1 MELKAYLILEQN
13 VFRFLN
19 SWDIYLG
26 QSVPIR
32 VWRSFPLAYTC
43 LWWRKRGWR
52 HWFLEWHLQQALR
65 QYHWR
70 TCSGGNLDV
79 EWSSIL
85 WTAGSTVR
93 MLPLFYWTPRDELA
107 IGFHLP
113 AYYSHNLK
121 YNLNFDINL
130 NIFLLKR
137 NLTKL
142 KYWFNWLNLF
152 ISFYFAF
159 GITCTQL
166 LWILPFGIIL
176 RWHLLN
182 YFNCLLWEI
191 FLCRYVPI

>member
-1 MELKAYLILEQN
+1 MWRTQKRECTLGGVLPFRIHSPNWRYPLGTRYP
-13 VFRFLN
+13 VFYTEVDRRYPWSMPPLRPHLGPHT
-19 SWDIYLG
+19 SLYVCQTGHPAAGSKCPRSREAWTPVVIYRTPLHLG

-65 QYHWR
+65 QYHWC

-113 AYYSHNLK
+113 AYHQHRPLK
-121 YNLNFDINL
+121 
-130 NIFLLKR
+130 
-137 NLTKL
+137 
-142 KYWFNWLNLF
+142 WWW
-152 ISFYFAF
+152 A
-159 GITCTQL
+159 
-166 LWILPFGIIL
+166 
-176 RWHLLN
+176 
-182 YFNCLLWEI
+182 
-191 FLCRYVPI
+191 

>member
-1 MELKAYLILEQN
+1 MVKILLANTTLFYLN
-13 VFRFLN
+13 GVKGMFDSRAKCFWFFN
-19 SWDIYLG
+19 SWDLYLG

-52 HWFLEWHLQQALR
+52 HWFLEWRLQQALR

-70 TCSGGNLDV
+70 TCLGGNLDV
-79 EWSSIL
+79 EWSLIL

-93 MLPLFYWTPRDELA
+93 MLLLLYWTPRDELA

-113 AYYSHNLK
+113 AFYGHIFK

-142 KYWFNWLNLF
+142 KYWCHWLNFL
-152 ISFYFAF
+152 ILLVCF
-159 GITCTQL
+159 GDNFRETSTQL
-166 LWILPFGIIL
+166 LWILG
-176 RWHLLN
+176 
-182 YFNCLLWEI
+182 
-191 FLCRYVPI
+191 